1 MLISFILVKTTES
14 CTNNTFKSTFIWD
27 QGYRHESQELITWSR
42 CGLLRAQFSDRL
54 SQLLQWASYVQYVH
68 KQRYAH
74 RIVDGASELT
84 FREVLISLTSNS
96 SVCPETVQLRDNH
109 LSYHNYSVPT
119 SPPPTNSLSHILSL
133 FFPSSC
139 RCQKI
144 EICVQ
149 SMLLVW
155 RATNI
160 HCTYCKSL
168 GIYPKLPGVWNF
180 TQSPQVAWGTR
191 LHLEWLGALS

>member
-74 RIVDGASELT
+74 RIVDGTST
-84 FREVLISLTSNS
+84 RTYVLVNLRLERSSSRSLQTQAFVLKLYSW
-96 SVCPETVQLRDNH
+96 ETIT
-109 LSYHNYSVPT
+109 YHT
-119 SPPPTNSLSHILSL
+119 IIIRSPPPLHQQILCHISFLSSFHHPVVARRLRYVFSL
-133 FFPSSC
+133 C
-139 RCQKI
+139 
-144 EICVQ
+144 
-149 SMLLVW
+149 
-155 RATNI
+155 
-160 HCTYCKSL
+160 Y
-168 GIYPKLPGVWNF
+168 
-180 TQSPQVAWGTR
+180 
-191 LHLEWLGALS
+191 